1 MGRPVPHRGRA
12 VWSGRGRRVTARMR
26 KGAENEKSLGELLRA
41 LALLVHI
48 TMLPEVGRRG
58 IICIRGMRK
67 KPRRFPEPRQKP
79 GRTRRPRQPYY
90 HDSPPVVKLR
100 RAVFCYILLHDEV
113 LRAIE
118 EPPNLTGS

>member
-1 MGRPVPHRGRA
+1 MSSPSQGEGSLVRA
-12 VWSGRGRRVTARMR
+12 RQTCYGSDAQGGGKR
-26 KGAENEKSLGELLRA
+26 KEPGGTSPGSCA
-41 LALLVHI
+41 LVHI
-48 TMLPEVGRRG
+48 TILPEAGRRG